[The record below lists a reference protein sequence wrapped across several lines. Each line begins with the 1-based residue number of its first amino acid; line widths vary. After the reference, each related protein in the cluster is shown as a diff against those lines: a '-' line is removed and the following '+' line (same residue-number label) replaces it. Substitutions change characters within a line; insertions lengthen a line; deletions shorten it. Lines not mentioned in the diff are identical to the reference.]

1 MSSTRSPAS
10 LGFNKTWDWAT
21 GSRKM
26 GTESRRRRYFSQCT
40 QAVWGA
46 DAGSFLTDEHD
57 RKNRDAIFLQ

>member
-21 GSRKM
+21 DRKKI
-26 GTESRRRRYFSQCT
+26 GVTRRRQYFSGCT
-40 QAVWGA
+40 QAVWSA
-46 DAGSFLTDEHD
+46 DAENLLTDEHD